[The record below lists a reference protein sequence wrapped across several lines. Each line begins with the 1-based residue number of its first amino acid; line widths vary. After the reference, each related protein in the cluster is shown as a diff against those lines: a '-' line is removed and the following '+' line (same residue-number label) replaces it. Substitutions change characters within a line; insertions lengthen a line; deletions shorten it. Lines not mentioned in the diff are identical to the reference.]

1 MNKANATRYVSDMID
16 EAYSRVHLL
25 RCIADEVNTIQAQR
39 DASQGMTWFA
49 ELVDDHRRLERF
61 GDDDDA
67 QGRHDNALRHL
78 AAFYRCLASVMSQY
92 STALQTRADQR
103 DNL

>member
-1 MNKANATRYVSDMID
+1 MNKANAARYVSDMID
-16 EAYSRVHLL
+16 EAYSRAHLL
-25 RCIADEVNTIQAQR
+25 RYVADDVNTIQAQR
-39 DASQGMTWFA
+39 DAAQGMACFA
-49 ELVDDHRRLERF
+49 ELVDTHKRIERF

-92 STALQTRADQR
+92 SAALQTRADQR
-103 DNL
+103 DTL